1 MSISWREKQKAE
13 LREHIYQVSLQLF
26 RSKGFEGTT
35 VDVIVKQAGVAKGTF
50 FNYFKSKEYVI
61 LEWYHQLMVDS
72 LEWARTQTYESTLN
86 AILLPVE
93 ELAKRAE
100 SEPQLIAAKVTSARS
115 NPLLN
120 EEERQYDD
128 QMLTY
133 FETHILNAQKQ
144 GEIGLDFDAGLMAST
159 ILATIN
165 GTGYEWKL
173 LGRAFDLRK
182 TMRERL
188 EFIIQATTV

>member
-72 LEWARTQTYESTLN
+72 LETVKNRTEQ
-86 AILLPVE
+86 
-93 ELAKRAE
+93 
-100 SEPQLIAAKVTSARS
+100 
-115 NPLLN
+115 
-120 EEERQYDD
+120 
-128 QMLTY
+128 
-133 FETHILNAQKQ
+133 
-144 GEIGLDFDAGLMAST
+144 
-159 ILATIN
+159 IN
-165 GTGYEWKL
+165 
-173 LGRAFDLRK
+173 
-182 TMRERL
+182 
-188 EFIIQATTV
+188 